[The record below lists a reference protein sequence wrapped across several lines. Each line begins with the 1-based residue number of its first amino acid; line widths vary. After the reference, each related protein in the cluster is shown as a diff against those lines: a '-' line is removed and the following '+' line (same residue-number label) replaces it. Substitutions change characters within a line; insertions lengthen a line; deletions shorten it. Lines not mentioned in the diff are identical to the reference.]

1 MKCAGEDAVQKKLW
15 TEVEFGDWMSRCGLS
30 AKQAAEILGVSEL
43 TVIRNRHGQTAV
55 KDAVALKAIAY
66 AEASRTTVGSDAELL
81 DSMAAQSEVAVLLAE
96 FEHAVITG
104 MTSAILRGW
113 TSANLW
119 FSRQL
124 RQPERRPAPKK
135 WNGLKLE
142 WLPTDTLDL
151 VAEVECRIDQ
161 DGRPYRIASIERTL
175 VDLALCQ
182 ATGDIVEDDFSEA
195 WAGAF
200 AHGGQVPDATRIREL
215 AVRHGVDGIIDEYL

>member
-1 MKCAGEDAVQKKLW
+1 MQKKLW

-30 AKQAAEILGVSEL
+30 VKQASEILGVSEL
-43 TVIRNRHGQTAV
+43 TVIRNRHGRTAV
-55 KDAVALKAIAY
+55 KDAVARKAMAY

-81 DSMAAQSEVAVLLAE
+81 DSMAAQSEVSALLAE

-119 FSRQL
+119 FFRQL
-124 RQPERRPAPKK
+124 RQPERRPAPKE
-135 WNGLKLE
+135 WNDLRLE
-142 WLPTDTLDL
+142 WHPTDPLDL
-151 VAEVECRIDQ
+151 VTEVECRVDQ

-175 VDLALCQ
+175 VDLAVFR
-182 ATGDIVEDDFSEA
+182 AAGEIVEDDFNEA

-200 AHGGQVPDATRIREL
+200 AHGGQVPDVARMREL
-215 AVRHGVDGIIDEYL
+215 AVRHGVVDTIEAYV